1 MQSSR
6 ATLRRRPLRL
16 RAAALAALAATG
28 CALASS
34 GAAPP
39 APARCRDAARVAW
52 LVPASSPELDRWCA
66 AVGAPAL
73 EPAPGAGEGVADSV
87 AVVSWNTHVGG
98 GDLAALV
105 GDLRTGRLTGGRPVR
120 DFVLLLQEV
129 YRADPA
135 IPDDI
140 PAGSAPARVEEAQPD
155 GERAGVVSAARAL
168 GLALVYVP
176 SMRNGAPGSGADE
189 DRGNALLSTLPLRD
203 PGAIEL
209 PFEAQRRVAVAA
221 TLSARTAEGEPWML
235 RVASVHLDTRAT
247 GSRILASVGVGRLHQ
262 ARALEA
268 ALSPALPT
276 LVAGDLN
283 TWAPRFLEPALGFL
297 EERFPHS
304 PPAPDEPTF
313 DIGWG
318 MGRTLDHLFFRAPE
332 GWSVHYRRLPERY
345 GSDHYPLLGWVR
357 PPHRSVSAD

>member
-6 ATLRRRPLRL
+6 VTPRRRSRRIPS
-16 RAAALAALAATG
+16 AALAAVAMAG
-28 CALASS
+28 CAIASAGS
-34 GAAPP
+34 APP
-39 APARCRDAARVAW
+39 AAASCRDDTSVAW
-52 LVPASSPELDRWCA
+52 SVPAASPELDRWCA

-73 EPAPGAGEGVADSV
+73 EPGPRTDEVADSV

-105 GDLRTGRLTGGRPVR
+105 GDLRAGRLTGGRPVR

-135 IPDDI
+135 LPDDI
-140 PAGSAPARVEEAQPD
+140 PRGSAPGRVEEAPSA

-189 DRGNALLSTLPLRD
+189 DRGNALLSTLPLED
-203 PGAIEL
+203 PVAIEL

-221 TLSARTAEGEPWML
+221 TLAARTAEGEPWRL

-247 GSRILASVGVGRLHQ
+247 GSRLMESVGVARLHQ

-268 ALSPALPT
+268 ALPRALPT

-283 TWAPRFLEPALGFL
+283 SWAPRFLEPAVAFL
-297 EERFPHS
+297 EERFPQS
-304 PPAPDEPTF
+304 PPAPDVPTF
-313 DIGWG
+313 DLGWG
-318 MGRTLDHLFFRAPE
+318 MGRTLDHLFLRAPE
-332 GWSVHYRRLPERY
+332 GWSVSYSRLPDRY

-357 PPHRSVSAD
+357 PPRHGASID